1 MSRGT
6 FNLVRALSNLLRE
19 IPRLRK
25 KLKAIKPF
33 AREFRVSFARHEAA
47 IEEQQS
53 ELLTMPLP
61 EDQPARRAAEA
72 KRKRQVTRNEK
83 LYQRRVKDWNQYLE
97 STTFIG
103 AFLNRVEL
111 VSQRLPLT
119 PEWQVFPD
127 EIRRLEPGIV
137 QLGSWQ
143 KKPPNRDLETLEI
156 RLKEMLDLATGSANE
171 AGSRVPWA
179 VPRGVLSPTRGSIT
193 PGQIKAT
200 SVPDSAVDNPD
211 KGNLALLRGTDGGL
225 KGAVNLAVA
234 ARFGG
239 VSRHAIELAAK
250 RGELATQGKRQRRR
264 VLVPSLLDYFPSEE

>member
-1 MSRGT
+1 MKR
-6 FNLVRALSNLLRE
+6 LSKNN
-19 IPRLRK
+19 
-25 KLKAIKPF
+25 KAK
-33 AREFRVSFARHEAA
+33 
-47 IEEQQS
+47 
-53 ELLTMPLP
+53 LLTMPLP

-200 SVPDSAVDNPD
+200 SAPIRPLIILT

-250 RGELATQGKRQRRR
+250 RGELAYRESASGDEYWYLSPRLLPVRRIIR
-264 VLVPSLLDYFPSEE
+264 SYAKQCEASRKQASGPRDWPVF